1 LHVLP
6 KKGASIAISSGLWV
20 SINLMVRSKMILVSD
35 NGCHIWTIA
44 IVELQ
49 NSIFLFTIFIKP
61 NPIIVVPGSIPN
73 MMRSFAKS
81 FVFFITQR
89 LHRGTQRLIRQS
101 IKQNFVLFSNFE
113 SL

>member
-1 LHVLP
+1 
-6 KKGASIAISSGLWV
+6 
-20 SINLMVRSKMILVSD
+20 
-35 NGCHIWTIA
+35 
-44 IVELQ
+44 LQ
-49 NSIFLFTIFIKP
+49 SLSCKIPFSYLRFYQTK
-61 NPIIVVPGSIPN
+61 PIIVVPGSIPN